1 MIILKNK
8 EIREAINNK
17 RLKYY
22 EVANALGISRFTFSV
37 WLSEELPEN
46 KKKEILEVIEK
57 IEI

>member
-1 MIILKNK
+1 MKNK
-8 EIREAINNK
+8 EIREAINHK

-37 WLSEELPEN
+37 WLSEELAEN

>member
-1 MIILKNK
+1 MKNK
-8 EIREAINNK
+8 EIREAINHK